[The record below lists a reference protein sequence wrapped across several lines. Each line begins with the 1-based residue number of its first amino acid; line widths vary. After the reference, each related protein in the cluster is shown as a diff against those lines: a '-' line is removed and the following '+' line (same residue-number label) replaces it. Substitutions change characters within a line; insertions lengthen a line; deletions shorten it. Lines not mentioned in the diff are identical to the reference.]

1 MTVYYLNEAL
11 LGFVTPIV
19 VFAILLALHVLI
31 PAWKVDGYIKDD
43 ATGEPAKYRLNG
55 LLVFIVALL
64 VWGFEL
70 SGVPLAWLWEVK
82 YWSILGALVL
92 SVVVTLYY
100 VFRESPDGKSITS
113 SFWLG
118 RKLHVTI
125 FGRVEVKMYL
135 YIIGGGVLALN
146 ALSGAA
152 YHYNLHG
159 ANANPGILLYA
170 AMWVFFVLD
179 YFCFERVQLY
189 TYDLIHEKAGFKL
202 FFGCFVVYPYL
213 YLIPLWGLAEYPAPD
228 LSPFASSA
236 LLTASAVIFLAGW
249 VISRGANLQKYTFK
263 RWPEKKF
270 LGIIE
275 PQTLSNGEHRLLCSG
290 FWGIARHAN
299 YFGEAVMA
307 FAMALSF
314 GHLLSPW
321 AWVYLVFILGLFITR
336 QIDDDEL
343 CGAKYGEAWQ
353 EYKKKTPYRIVPGV
367 Y

>member
-1 MTVYYLNEAL
+1 MTFVPPNEAL
-11 LGFVTPIV
+11 LALATPLVI
-19 VFAILLALHVLI
+19 FAILLALHVVI
-31 PAWKVDGYIKDD
+31 PAWRVNGYIKDE
-43 ATGEPAKYRLNG
+43 ATGGLAKYRLNG
-55 LLVFIVALL
+55 IAVLALAIL
-64 VWGFEL
+64 IWGLEL
-70 SGVPLAWLWEVK
+70 TGTTLDWLWHAK
-82 YWSILGALVL
+82 YWSILAAFLL
-92 SVVVTLYY
+92 SILVTLYY
-100 VFRESPDGKSITS
+100 VFREPSDGKSAAS

-135 YIIGGGVLALN
+135 YIIGGGVLVLN

-159 ANANPGILLYA
+159 ANANPGVFLYA

-213 YLIPLWGLAEYPAPD
+213 YLIPLWVLAEYPAPD
-228 LSPFASSA
+228 LSPLASNL
-236 LLTASAVIFLAGW
+236 LLTASVVIFLTGW

-270 LGIIE
+270 LGIIKPE
-275 PQTLSNGEHRLLCSG
+275 TLSNGEHRLLCSG

-307 FAMALSF
+307 LAMAISF
-314 GHLLSPW
+314 GYLLSPW
-321 AWVYLVFILGLFITR
+321 AWLYLVFILVLFITR
-336 QIDDDEL
+336 QIDDDKL

-353 EYKKKTPYRIVPGV
+353 EYKRKTPYRIVPGI